1 MSCLLGV
8 RRHVIGSGED
18 ANGSH
23 CSTFMPKLRDNP
35 VRGVLA
41 KSSSNTS
48 PAGRTM
54 ARGQVSHSCCLCKSN
69 GSVVCGR
76 VMAETLATL
85 ALLSALA
92 MFISPIFEKGKWL
105 ASITAVLSLVAF
117 ILSPIESIH
126 QPGGMALVIV
136 AVMCAMIQYHIN
148 QGCHKKYFNGF
159 GGGITFVLLLTMYPE
174 GGLKETIQTFT
185 FTENL
190 LAIFESTIIGVLLAQ
205 LLHNSHSFNEK
216 NSAGIILVFA
226 ILSIGSELLDSGDLL
241 VVIISMLFIGFLPF
255 LEDKISPK
263 IGSGNGR
270 ANALA
275 ISTLIGIILIFATTY
290 ALVSGVDRIGD
301 GDGAIAVALW
311 LTVAVTSLGLIG
323 MLLPLL
329 GFDAHP
335 RPEAWGWRFGI
346 SISPMVICLQ
356 TDLTSNIL
364 LGILLALLISISS
377 PLVLEKGSRK
387 AS

>member
-1 MSCLLGV
+1 
-8 RRHVIGSGED
+8 
-18 ANGSH
+18 
-23 CSTFMPKLRDNP
+23 
-35 VRGVLA
+35 
-41 KSSSNTS
+41 
-48 PAGRTM
+48 
-54 ARGQVSHSCCLCKSN
+54 
-69 GSVVCGR
+69 
-76 VMAETLATL
+76 MAETLATL

-105 ASITAVLSLVAF
+105 ASITAVLSLAAF
-117 ILSPIESIH
+117 ILSPIESI
-126 QPGGMALVIV
+126 QQSGGSVLVMV
-136 AVMCAMIQYHIN
+136 AVMCALIQYYIN
-148 QGCHKKYFNGF
+148 KGLHKKYFNGF

-174 GGLKETIQTFT
+174 GGIKETIQTFT
-185 FTENL
+185 FAEHL
-190 LAIFESTIIGVLLAQ
+190 LAGVESIILGILLAQ
-205 LLHNSHSFNEK
+205 LLYNSNSFDEK
-216 NSAGIILVFA
+216 NSLSIIVVFA
-226 ILSIGSELLDSGDLL
+226 ILLFGSDLLDSGDLL
-241 VVIISMLFIGFLPF
+241 VVIVSMLFIGFLPF

-290 ALVSGVDRIGD
+290 ALVSNVNRIGD
-301 GDGAIAVALW
+301 GHGAIAVALW
-311 LTVAVTSLGLIG
+311 LTVAVTGLGLIG

-377 PLVLEKGSRK
+377 PLVLEKVSRK

>member
-1 MSCLLGV
+1 MSWEEAMMQMEATARHQCPSYGTNQTMGYWPTPRVGARRLVAPWCGV
-8 RRHVIGSGED
+8 RSLTLVACASLMGQLYVGGSWQKRWR
-18 ANGSH
+18 
-23 CSTFMPKLRDNP
+23 P
-35 VRGVLA
+35 
-41 KSSSNTS
+41 S
-48 PAGRTM
+48 P
-54 ARGQVSHSCCLCKSN
+54 
-69 GSVVCGR
+69 
-76 VMAETLATL
+76 
-85 ALLSALA
+85 LLSALA
-92 MFISPIFEKGKWL
+92 MFISPIFEKGKFL
-105 ASITAVLSLVAF
+105 ASITVVLSLTAF
-117 ILSPIESIH
+117 ILSPIESI
-126 QPGGMALVIV
+126 QQTGGMALVIV

-174 GGLKETIQTFT
+174 GGVKETIHTFT

-190 LAIFESTIIGVLLAQ
+190 LAIIESIIIGVLLAQ
-205 LLHNSHSFNEK
+205 LLHNSYSFNEK
-216 NSAGIILVFA
+216 NSAGIIITLA
-226 ILSIGSELLDSGDLL
+226 ILSIGSDLLDSGDLL
-241 VVIISMLFIGFLPF
+241 VVIISMLFVGFLPF

-290 ALVSGVDRIGD
+290 ALVSNVNRIGD
-301 GDGAIAVALW
+301 GSGAIAVSLW

-346 SISPMVICLQ
+346 SISPMIICLQ

-364 LGILLALLISISS
+364 LGISLALLISISS

-387 AS
+387 AA

>member
-1 MSCLLGV
+1 
-8 RRHVIGSGED
+8 
-18 ANGSH
+18 
-23 CSTFMPKLRDNP
+23 
-35 VRGVLA
+35 
-41 KSSSNTS
+41 
-48 PAGRTM
+48 
-54 ARGQVSHSCCLCKSN
+54 
-69 GSVVCGR
+69 
-76 VMAETLATL
+76 MAETLATL

-105 ASITAVLSLVAF
+105 ASITAVLSLAAF
-117 ILSPIESIH
+117 IFSPIESI
-126 QPGGMALVIV
+126 QQSGGSALVMV

-174 GGLKETIQTFT
+174 GGIKETIQTFT
-185 FTENL
+185 FAEHL
-190 LAIFESTIIGVLLAQ
+190 LAGVESIIIGILLAQ
-205 LLHNSHSFNEK
+205 LLYNSNSFDEK
-216 NSAGIILVFA
+216 NSLSIIVVFA
-226 ILSIGSELLDSGDLL
+226 ILSIGSDLLDSGDLL

-290 ALVSGVDRIGD
+290 ALVSNVNRIGA
-301 GDGAIAVALW
+301 GHGAIAVALW
-311 LTVAVTSLGLIG
+311 LTVAVTSLGLAG

-377 PLVLEKGSRK
+377 PLVLEKGSQK

>member
-1 MSCLLGV
+1 MG
-8 RRHVIGSGED
+8 RGDD

-23 CSTFMPKLRDNP
+23 CSTSMPKLRDKPDN
-35 VRGVLA
+35 GVLA
-41 KSSSNTS
+41 NSSSRGS
-48 PAGRTM
+48 SAGRTM
-54 ARGQVSHSCCLCKSN
+54 VRGQVSHSCCLCKSN

-76 VMAETLATL
+76 VMAETMATL

-92 MFISPIFEKGKWL
+92 MFISPIFEKGKFL
-105 ASITAVLSLVAF
+105 ASITVVLSLTAF
-117 ILSPIESIH
+117 ILSPIESI
-126 QPGGMALVIV
+126 QQTGGMALVIV

-174 GGLKETIQTFT
+174 GGVKETIHTFT

-190 LAIFESTIIGVLLAQ
+190 LAIIESIIIGVLLAQ
-205 LLHNSHSFNEK
+205 LLHNSYSFNEK
-216 NSAGIILVFA
+216 NSVGIIIILA
-226 ILSIGSELLDSGDLL
+226 ILSIGSDLLDSSDLL
-241 VVIISMLFIGFLPF
+241 VVIISMLFVGFLPF

-290 ALVSGVDRIGD
+290 ALVSNVNRIGD
-301 GDGAIAVALW
+301 GSGAIAVALW

-346 SISPMVICLQ
+346 SISPMIICLQ

-364 LGILLALLISISS
+364 LGISLALLISISS

-387 AS
+387 AA